1 MTSTIYIPRKVT
13 CENRTFD
20 EAELLSASQLIVVL
34 AEPGGGKTR
43 LMESLAQKL
52 GVPCVSANM
61 FRFSNNDR
69 LNCPLVIDA
78 FDELAMIDVQG
89 IYKLLG
95 AAKAKNPTHVV
106 ISSRS
111 SEWGNSE
118 TNAFEQFFKQPP
130 LVVRLQEF
138 DESEQRAIFDHYT
151 SGSGEDFLAFQKEV
165 ARFDLEVLLPN
176 PQFLQLFVSAYLESN
191 RSFENKRSIFS
202 QAVEHLAKEANSSIG
217 LKSGSLSSIEKAKV
231 ASEVFA
237 KLLLSGAEGVS
248 TNEAKEGRLYPQL
261 GSLVTNT
268 TSVNSILSTR
278 LFKPSETESRHSP
291 VHKIVA
297 EYAAADYLTKRIMA
311 PDDALTVSQCQPII
325 APNLKLRDELRGLL
339 GWIAALGNLEIQQFA
354 IDLDPYAVLANGD
367 PSQLGAASKRLL
379 VNRLKATE
387 EKDPLFRRSD
397 SWRRFSVAGF
407 FTREVVDEIK
417 PLLTS
422 PTEGRLRDLMLEL
435 LAGSPDTIANLVE
448 EVRELLMSPDTDP
461 NTRLLANNCLISQE
475 DTYDHSKDVAE
486 LIDEGSHTSL
496 TCAATTMEQFGYTI
510 ISALDLAVFFR
521 KCAKLSP
528 RNKDCLALGV
538 ATEHLIRE
546 IDLKTI
552 EWLLDEL
559 TSGLTSVCRDDI
571 SESNLRNINP
581 KIVGPMLDRYFDR
594 KQPPIDPQRVW
605 EWIKNM
611 NFSEFS
617 APQYRSSAVEV
628 LHSTPDLRRG
638 ILTLAFGS
646 LTDTVEIDDTL
657 ANHFGQYPDLGLGF
671 SNEDHQFIVELAF
684 ETGNV
689 ELWEYF
695 LPNINTSVEKTDRG
709 TDELRKKMR
718 QQALSTEKFLEVW
731 AKLDRSAKRSMHES
745 KSRRL
750 RCSRIRNRRNRQGL
764 ASREVNIDYVKENR
778 VFVENGQHWGFLGLF
793 AKLVLT
799 CPNDM
804 ELEVGDEAVVHN
816 ALRNCLDY
824 IAPLVPNPGK
834 QAELHCA
841 SHIEISEHI
850 LYAACLEVLRSDG
863 NLNKV
868 PVEMLRSL
876 KRLRNMDYDAVIFEE
891 KRAIQNEVDRL
902 AFSSAD
908 KVEEFYR
915 QYIEPQ
921 LCSSDCD
928 HPDVSILRHNLPHN
942 ILYNA
947 IAPALA
953 IEWLTNYELM
963 PMGALKEL
971 FEIAE
976 NCLDRKKIER
986 LISDKCE
993 AILSRPPELI
1003 QEALDE
1009 RRIFWFL
1016 RAFYFLPELPET
1028 DTPYWGWLK
1037 TNKDNLFLF
1046 NTISGPMRKLTG
1058 KPCWPELTSAK
1069 IETLLNAFID
1079 RWPMVPLADIRGADD
1094 PKEEEAHR
1102 FFSQVILPIRHHD
1115 PDIAIPT
1122 LKRLLSDNRYTAL
1135 HVDMKSMLSGLE
1147 RRIAHRDFEPPSARE
1162 IVNLL
1167 DKDEIVTV
1175 EGLRRRVLEE
1185 LANLQKAIDG
1195 GEFNT
1200 ADRFYA
1206 GKKRLKE
1213 EPCTKIIAERLN
1225 LILQPQNITITPEHP
1240 HKHGRRSDFTAAK
1253 VLGGKRRLLVTEVKG
1268 QWHRRLFRAAKEQ
1281 LSDLYAIHPEAE
1293 RQGIYLVI
1301 WFGAHEKV
1309 NGKKR
1314 HDLNSAA
1321 ELKTEIERQV
1331 PSDLQGLIDVFV
1343 LDVSNRAMCL

>member
-52 GVPCVSANM
+52 GVPCVTANM
-61 FRFSNNDR
+61 FRFSSNDR

-95 AAKAKNPTHVV
+95 AAKAKTPTHVV

-118 TNAFEQFFKQPP
+118 TSAFEQFFKQPP

-151 SGSGEDFLAFQKEV
+151 SGTGEDFLAFQKEV

-176 PQFLQLFVSAYLESN
+176 PQFLQLFVGAYLESN

-217 LKSGSLSSIEKAKV
+217 LRSGSLSSIEKAKV

-261 GSLVTNT
+261 GSLVTNA
-268 TSVNSILSTR
+268 TSVNSILSTK

-387 EKDPLFRRSD
+387 EKDPLFRRGD

-407 FTREVVDEIK
+407 FTREVVEEIK
-417 PLLTS
+417 PLLTPPS
-422 PTEGRLRDLMLEL
+422 EGHLRDLILEL
-435 LAGSPDTIANLVE
+435 LPGSPTAITILQDELRELLLSPDTN
-448 EVRELLMSPDTDP
+448 P
-461 NTRLLANNCLISQE
+461 NTRRLANNCLLDQGIAH
-475 DTYDHSKDVAE
+475 DHNMSLTA
-486 LIDEGSHTSL
+486 LILEGSHTSL
-496 TCAATTMEQFGYTI
+496 ACAA
-510 ISALDLAVFFR
+510 
-521 KCAKLSP
+521 
-528 RNKDCLALGV
+528 
-538 ATEHLIRE
+538 
-546 IDLKTI
+546 KTI
-552 EWLLDEL
+552 ERLCYKKFDQVFLAYFFKKCAHLYPDHTQLSESSPGQRYFVKRLIGKFDLATIESLLNQL
-559 TSGLTSVCRDDI
+559 TSNLTCTCFERNYECDCRNGI
-571 SESNLRNINP
+571 S
-581 KIVGPMLDRYFDR
+581 KIIGSMLDRYFDLE
-594 KQPPIDPQRVW
+594 KSPLDPLSVW
-605 EWIKNM
+605 GWVRNL
-611 NFSEFS
+611 NFSESRTTFD
-617 APQYRSSAVEV
+617 RSRSEKE
-628 LHSTPDLRRG
+628 LRANTELRHG
-638 ILTLAFGS
+638 ILTLAFGA
-646 LTDTVEIDDTL
+646 LTCSEEIKATRTS
-657 ANHFGQYPDLGLGF
+657 NFGSNSFSGLEL
-671 SNEDHQFIVELAF
+671 SHEDHQFIVKLAF
-684 ETGNV
+684 ETDNL
-689 ELWEYF
+689 ELWLCF
-695 LPNINTSVEKTDRG
+695 LAHHKYYRRRDDRG
-709 TDELRKKMR
+709 PDDL
-718 QQALSTEKFLEVW
+718 
-731 AKLDRSAKRSMHES
+731 
-745 KSRRL
+745 RRL
-750 RCSRIRNRRNRQGL
+750 MRHQARSSPTFMREWSMANRAVERNIRKYRLEDLRRARSTKRFEKKRLANR
-764 ASREVNIDYVKENR
+764 AANIRFVRENR
-778 VFVENGQHWGFLGLF
+778 TLIESGQHWSCLVRFARLMLGR
-793 AKLVLT
+793 
-799 CPNDM
+799 P
-804 ELEVGDEAVVHN
+804 ERIEVEFGEESIVRN
-816 ALRNCLDY
+816 ALRSC
-824 IAPLVPNPGK
+824 IKFIEPHVPNLSK
-834 QAELHCA
+834 QAELQC
-841 SHIEISEHI
+841 SSCVEYSEDI
-850 LYAACLEVLRSDG
+850 LYAACLEILRSDG
-863 NLNKV
+863 DLNKV
-868 PVEMLRSL
+868 PVDLVKAL
-876 KRLRNMDYDAVIFEE
+876 KRSMNIRHGAVSDEE
-891 KRAIQNEVDRL
+891 QRALQAEVDRL
-902 AFSSAD
+902 AFSSTD
-908 KVEEFYR
+908 KVEEFCR

-921 LCSSDCD
+921 LRGLDCNF
-928 HPDVSILRHNLPHN
+928 PDVNMLRHDPTFKT
-942 ILYNA
+942 
-947 IAPALA
+947 IAPALSL
-953 IEWLTNYELM
+953 EWLTNYEVM
-963 PMGALKEL
+963 PMHALETL
-971 FEIAE
+971 FEIAA
-976 NCLDRKKIER
+976 NHCDRAKIGS
-986 LISDKCE
+986 LIAYKCAE
-993 AILSRPPELI
+993 MLLFWSPQQTRKSLN
-1003 QEALDE
+1003 E
-1009 RRIFWFL
+1009 RRTFWFL
-1016 RAFYFLPELPET
+1016 RAFYFLPGT
-1028 DTPYWGWLK
+1028 DTPYWEFLK
-1037 TNKDNLFLF
+1037 ADKDSLFLF
-1046 NTISGPMRKLTG
+1046 SGVAHSMTLTG
-1058 KPCWPELTSAK
+1058 NPWWPILTSDKVEA
-1069 IETLLNAFID
+1069 LLDAFFVQ
-1079 RWPMVPLADIRGADD
+1079 WPKVPLSSILESGGRNAESAY
-1094 PKEEEAHR
+1094 R
-1102 FFSQVILPIRHHD
+1102 FLTEVVWVINSDD

-1122 LKRLLSDNRYTAL
+1122 LERLLSDNRYADL

-1147 RRIAHRDFEPPSARE
+1147 RRFAHRGFEPPSARE

-1167 DKDEIVTV
+1167 DKNEIVTV

-1206 GKKRLKE
+1206 GKKRLNE
-1213 EPCTKIIAERLN
+1213 EPCTRIVAERLN
-1225 LILQPQNITITPEHP
+1225 LILQPQNITITPEH
-1240 HKHGRRSDFTAAK
+1240 HLKHDRRSDFTAAK

-1268 QWHRRLFRAAKEQ
+1268 QWHRRLFSAAKEQ
-1281 LSDLYAIHPEAE
+1281 LNDLYAIHPEAE

-1331 PSDLQGLIDVFV
+1331 PSDLHGLIDVFV
-1343 LDVSNRAMCL
+1343 LDVSNRATCHA